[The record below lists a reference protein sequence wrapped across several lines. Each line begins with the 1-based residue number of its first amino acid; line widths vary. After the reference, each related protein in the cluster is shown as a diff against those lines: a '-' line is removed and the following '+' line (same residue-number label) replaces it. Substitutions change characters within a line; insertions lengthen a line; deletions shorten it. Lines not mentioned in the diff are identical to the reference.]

1 MDILEEARRLRQL
14 IEVMAEESLDDETAL
29 DNINVFPSWKVG
41 VLYEKDFRLKYDG
54 ILYKVLQNHTS
65 QADWTPDVAYSLY
78 VNIADPHVEYP
89 DWVQPLGAQDAY
101 AKDSRVSHLVDEH
114 GNKRHWISIVDA
126 NVWEPSVYGWEEI
139 LEEE

>member
-14 IEVMAEESLDDETAL
+14 IEAMAEESLDDETAL

-78 VNIADPHVEYP
+78 VNIADPHIEWP
-89 DWVQPLGAQDAY
+89 EWVQPLGSQDAY
-101 AKDSRVSHLVDEH
+101 PLGAKVSHLD
-114 GNKRHWISIVDA
+114 KHWISIVDA
-126 NVWEPSVYGWEEI
+126 NVWEPGVYGWEET
-139 LEEE
+139 E